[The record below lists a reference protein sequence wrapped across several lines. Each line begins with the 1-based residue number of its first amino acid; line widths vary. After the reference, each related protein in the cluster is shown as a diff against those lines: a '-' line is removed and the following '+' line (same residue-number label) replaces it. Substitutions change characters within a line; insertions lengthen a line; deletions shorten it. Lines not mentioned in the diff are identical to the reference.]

1 MEQTSLHNEKDLQ
14 LQVAE
19 GNEIAFRVLYDHYR
33 KRIYA
38 LGLFL
43 TKSESMAQELVQDV
57 FMKIWEKREQLRKVD
72 YFNAWL
78 RTIAR
83 NTAINYIRARAIE
96 RLGINRITASESSI
110 CSTENDAADR
120 EYALLLQS
128 AVNEL
133 PPQQQKVYMLRRQE
147 GLSHEAIAEQLDIS
161 VLTSKKY
168 MKLALRSIRN
178 FLEHRMDILISLV
191 LVICFS

>member
-83 NTAINYIRARAIE
+83 NTAINYIRARAVE
-96 RLGINRITASESSI
+96 RLGIHRITALESSI

-147 GLSHEAIAEQLDIS
+147 GLSHEAIAKQLDIS

-168 MKLALRSIRN
+168 MKLSLRSIRN
-178 FLEHRMDILISLV
+178 FLEHRMDILISLA
-191 LVICFS
+191 LVIYFS